1 MNSTTFRY
9 SMPAADPR
17 TGRGESAPRGTHY
30 HTGVPFAAL
39 PHDVAADRRLTPTDL
54 RVLAALLFYACS
66 KPTCYPSDAGI
77 ADRVHKHP
85 GTIRR
90 SLKRLEDLGYIR
102 REFVPA
108 TPANPTGRLIH
119 LTFTAPDW
127 SRPHQEP
134 VPTPERRAHPSPS
147 AGAHPPRAPMH
158 THPARRRTPKKT

>member
-1 MNSTTFRY
+1 MC
-9 SMPAADPR
+9 A
-17 TGRGESAPRGTHY
+17 RGTQY
-30 HTGVPFAAL
+30 RIGVPFAAL
-39 PHDVAADRRLTPTDL
+39 PHDIAADRRLTPTDL

-134 VPTPERRAHPSPS
+134 VPTPERRAHPSPR
-147 AGAHPPRAPMH
+147 AAH
-158 THPARRRTPKKT
+158 TQPARRCTPTPRTGAHRRKRDRKAE